1 MIAEFLTFKNLS
13 SRLRVSQLRLFE
25 NDLQMQVIVVAV
37 FSTSS
42 CVTAVCCDSAAVLMQ
57 LRKRGGILLI
67 EEGDLE

>member
-25 NDLQMQVIVVAV
+25 NDLQMQVIVAAV

-42 CVTAVCCDSAAVLMQ
+42 CVAAVCCDSAAVLMQ